1 MPNFHPALRRVLF
14 IINLT
19 DVSKTDLRTGRKV
32 SNFFSRLTNFLWGY
46 KFPGFY
52 KVLKREA
59 LSTEG
64 HQIPIKI
71 FIPKGSKEPLPVFM
85 YYHGGGF
92 AYGTYDTKPNVC
104 KAIAV
109 KANCIVVSVDYRLSP
124 EHPFPA
130 AINDCYEA
138 TQWVAEHAQEF
149 GGDGSRIAVGG
160 ESAGGNLSACVSVMA
175 RDKRTPKILHQTLLY
190 PAVDMTMSEPSIE
203 KNGEGYMLTKPLMV
217 KFRTAYVP
225 NETDRR
231 NTYCSPTFADLKDL
245 PPALVI
251 TAEYD
256 PLVDEGNKYAEKLK
270 AAGVPVRHKQ
280 FNDTIHDFTLMMPTV
295 LPEAIE
301 SMEMVVE
308 EVRKALSEA

>member
-1 MPNFHPALRRVLF
+1 MPNFHPALKRVLL

-32 SNFFSRLTNFLWGY
+32 SNFFSRLTNFLWGHKY
-46 KFPGFY
+46 PRFY
-52 KVLKREA
+52 KVMEKQA
-59 LSTEG
+59 PSTEG
-64 HQIPIKI
+64 HQIPLKV
-71 FIPKGSKEPLPVFM
+71 FIPVESKTPLPVFM
-85 YYHGGGF
+85 YFHGGGF
-92 AYGTYDTKPNVC
+92 AYGTYATKPNFC
-104 KAIAV
+104 KSVAV

-138 TQWVAEHAQEF
+138 TAWVAKHAHEF
-149 GGDGSRIAVGG
+149 GGDGQRIAVGG

-175 RDKRTPKILHQTLLY
+175 RDKGTPKIVHQTLLY

-203 KNGEGYMLTKPLMV
+203 KNGQGYMLTKPLMV

-225 NETDRR
+225 NEQDRKSP
-231 NTYCSPTFADLKDL
+231 YCSPIFADLKGL
-245 PPALVI
+245 PAALVL

-280 FNDTIHDFTLMMPTV
+280 FNDTIHDFTLMMPRV
-295 LPEAIE
+295 LPEALE
-301 SMEMVVE
+301 SLEMVAE
-308 EVRKALSEA
+308 EVRKAFA